1 MIAVVAKADQ
11 PELFNLVRTIFHAWT
26 EAGSEIRPG
35 QPARRVGARSRSS
48 TLTARSG
55 RW

>member
-11 PELFNLVRTIFHAWT
+11 PELFNIVRTIFHAWT
-26 EAGSEIRPG
+26 EAGSEVDLDNP
-35 QPARRVGARSRSS
+35 PAVWGKSRSS
-48 TLTARSG
+48 TSTFPFG